1 MSKGKLKKK
10 GDTSS
15 KISEEQTELV
25 SAALTSSESWEDVWH
40 EWSDADVFR
49 EKWDSG
55 KPPEDPKA
63 MTDTSSLYFEDPE
76 GKISLPPSLEV
87 HYWRRPADFLIN
99 LVPTVVENMVSFD
112 LVTSNH
118 HLLCSELMRWIISEI
133 HIIWKVCNLPGVTDQ
148 IGWKPWEHIY
158 SLCKPGKGHVPHYN
172 SYGKYLI
179 RLFWMGCWRK
189 ITVDDLMP
197 FDRDN
202 KLLLPASS
210 CQSELWPMLLAKALI
225 KVINTRPHH
234 EDANR
239 NKMLQLSKEMGEF
252 TFIHHLTGWIPE
264 VSSISF
270 PCRRKTWDFL
280 RSTIPEFFHQPE
292 KIARK
297 KLHASRWRRASF
309 SDHRSNRSEQS
320 KVHPKM
326 VVCASFYPNQLHNE
340 PFVYTNMA
348 NSSEALRRY
357 TLCLHHSHILL
368 VTRTRVC
375 SLEPPPLPP
384 PLPRWKLFRQRKKI
398 VISDEPRTIPESKP
412 EEFIAVASPFIDPH
426 VKSSPGPVSEQVDKW
441 STPRKLSHKAPL
453 DSIDEQM
460 ETECSEELDHI
471 ATEPSDT
478 CDNAADDT
486 EVAAEDKKKD
496 EEVMPT
502 VPDVPKS
509 ATKQHTI
516 VEPIKPILPE
526 TWVELEDFPK
536 CFCRLLVFHNPETY
550 PHHAQKSLLKCSCAR
565 GTYYLYV
572 DSLKPSQILI
582 SFSALLHWG
591 ETENVSGSDVPPAR
605 CPGLLQAA
613 PYHWKSR
620 QCQPP
625 IVTIETN
632 SSKATLLRLPLGRHV
647 LSFHINAELGYHVHL
662 WSKTLFFFGDE
673 DSIMSHC
680 TKESLRF
687 TEKATTIMRAVS
699 KLVALFNDRH
709 GKKPLMRKNLE
720 KIYCPKDKTPIE
732 KWHIRKAFSLA
743 LYIMLCD
750 ALDRRMTPLERFAVM
765 ALTADPSLLAKAPR
779 AHSPT
784 LHQDS
789 KPLENWNSN
798 QPTAEEVKAA
808 TVLQAAFRSRL
819 VRRVLRS
826 SKSVGKDN
834 IQIATVLSDM
844 WSKVESDADKH
855 ATSLLR
861 NMFEFSDKYTKF
873 SSCQLDEWTKIV
885 FADYSVIVPEKA
897 NSWILLFREVFF
909 FTKETLLLPKVYCPV
924 RYCRLHIINNDTGEE
939 LTKLITRVP
948 PHLYQPN
955 MNGYTFVAEV
965 MTIELPPAGAKWTM
979 RLTGTREPLPK
990 LSQPTTLS
998 TFSVQEFQD
1007 YYIPNNRNIICGYA
1021 VKVTTPVPATLHF
1034 QTSSPSVMIRLFIMD
1049 HESEVASATGQGV
1062 AVIPVFNFLPSKEEE
1077 PIAPSCAVEE
1087 ENQNISPTPENE
1099 IKVLDGS
1106 QQEEEDST
1114 SGKSDVA
1121 ADHSPPPTWLPE
1133 HKYLVKAEVLR
1144 QSWDLD
1150 DSQLA
1155 FAHLLSYR
1163 ETQVFFP
1170 EEVIESTSDM
1180 SSNEEQCPDV
1190 PKSNRKV
1197 EEEKTNGS
1205 CSSEDTSLD
1214 LTKANFMLRVAVD
1227 KSQAE
1232 SIEVKKDT
1240 ERIEQIKAIKRAWEA
1255 AEPGRA
1261 AKAWKVR
1268 LNWLSQFQPQRSD
1281 DVPVEEPPPNESDEA
1296 CSPVPDNTPSISIEE
1311 LRSIVVP
1318 PLDCTPYIRRKQDVP
1333 TMVDQEIEEIQ
1344 RRERLE
1350 KIQAYQLERDQLVEE
1365 RLQKATAR
1373 KERMKGLL
1381 KQYDSQQAAMVQE
1394 QQRFQDI
1401 RTQHNQKSTD
1411 SRKCPNNRLK
1421 KKQDDKHMDDA

>member
-49 EKWDSG
+49 EKWDSS

-76 GKISLPPSLEV
+76 GKISLPPSLIV
-87 HYWRRPADFLIN
+87 CYWRRPADFLIN

-112 LVTSNH
+112 LVTPNH

-148 IGWKPWEHIY
+148 TGWKPWEHIY

-172 SYGKYLI
+172 SFGKYLI

-197 FDRDN
+197 FDKDN

-264 VSSISF
+264 VTSISF
-270 PCRRKTWDFL
+270 PCRRITWDFL

-292 KIARK
+292 KVVRK
-297 KLHASRWRRASF
+297 KLNVSRWRRASF
-309 SDHRSNRSEQS
+309 SDHRSNRSEPS

-348 NSSEALRRY
+348 DSSEALRRY
-357 TLCLHHSHILL
+357 TLCLHHSHIVL

-384 PLPRWKLFRQRKKI
+384 PLPRWKLFRQKKKI

-412 EEFIAVASPFIDPH
+412 EEFIAVASPFIDPN
-426 VKSSPGPVSEQVDKW
+426 VKSSSGPVSEQVDRW
-441 STPRKLSHKAPL
+441 STPRKLSHKPPL
-453 DSIDEQM
+453 DSIAEQM
-460 ETECSEELDHI
+460 DTECSEELDQI

-496 EEVMPT
+496 EEVNPT

-516 VEPIKPILPE
+516 VEPIKPLLPE

-550 PHHAQKSLLKCSCAR
+550 PHHAHKSLLKGSCAR

-591 ETENVSGSDVPPAR
+591 EKENVSGSEVPPAR

-632 SSKATLLRLPLGRHV
+632 SSQASLLRLPLGRHV

-687 TEKATTIMRAVS
+687 TEKATAIMRGLS
-699 KLVALFNDRH
+699 KLVAVFNDRH
-709 GKKPLMRKNLE
+709 GKKPLIRKNFE
-720 KIYCPKDKTPIE
+720 KMYCPADKTPIE
-732 KWHIRKAFSLA
+732 KWHIHKAFSLA
-743 LYIMLCD
+743 LYVMLCD

-765 ALTADPSLLAKAPR
+765 ALTADPSLLARAPK
-779 AHSPT
+779 AHSPS
-784 LHQDS
+784 LHLDS
-789 KPLENWNSN
+789 KPPENWNSS
-798 QPTAEEVKAA
+798 QPTAEEVEAA

-834 IQIATVLSDM
+834 IQIAAVLSDM
-844 WSKVESDADKH
+844 WSKVGSDADKH

-885 FADYSVIVPEKA
+885 FADYSVVIPEKA
-897 NSWILLFREVFF
+897 NSWLLLFREVFF

-939 LTKLITRVP
+939 LTKLITRVQ

-965 MTIELPPAGAKWTM
+965 MTLELPPAGAKWTM

-998 TFSVQEFQD
+998 TFSEQEFQD
-1007 YYIPNNRNIICGYA
+1007 YYIPNNRNIICSYA
-1021 VKVTTPVPATLHF
+1021 VKVTTPVAATLHF

-1049 HESEVASATGQGV
+1049 HESEMASATGQGV

-1099 IKVLDGS
+1099 INVLDGS
-1106 QQEEEDST
+1106 QQEEEGST
-1114 SGKSDVA
+1114 SGKSDFA

-1133 HKYLVKAEVLR
+1133 HKYLVRAEVLR

-1150 DSQLA
+1150 ESQLA

-1180 SSNEEQCPDV
+1180 SSNEEQCPDP
-1190 PKSNRKV
+1190 PKANRKV

-1261 AKAWKVR
+1261 AKAWKLR
-1268 LNWLSQFQPQRSD
+1268 LNWLSQFLPPTSD
-1281 DVPVEEPPPNESDEA
+1281 DVPVEEPPPIESDEA
-1296 CSPVPDNTPSISIEE
+1296 CSPVPDNTPSISIEQ

-1318 PLDCTPYIRRKQDVP
+1318 PIDCTPYIRRKQDVP

-1381 KQYDSQQAAMVQE
+1381 KQYDSQQARTMLWPGMRSS
-1394 QQRFQDI
+1394 QR
-1401 RTQHNQKSTD
+1401 
-1411 SRKCPNNRLK
+1411 
-1421 KKQDDKHMDDA
+1421 